1 MTVLIVGEG
10 REDRRQ
16 LNWYGFVFPLSLKGQ
31 TVRYIH
37 SPTELSLPGPR
48 REQTVRYIHSP
59 TELSLPGPRRE
70 QTVRYI
76 HSPTELSL
84 PGLRGEQTVRYIH
97 SPTELSLPGPRGEQ
111 TVRYIHS
118 AMKLSMTVTIII
130 QFFSPLADT
139 LPVRRISLVPPV
151 TGPDVR
157 LISVICRLEAF
168 SVNDRRDYMSQ
179 EEMRQSKVLR
189 WRWSEADVG
198 SGGGGGNVEVG

>member
-31 TVRYIH
+31 TV
-37 SPTELSLPGPR
+37 G
-48 REQTVRYIHSP
+48 
-59 TELSLPGPRRE
+59 
-70 QTVRYI
+70 
-76 HSPTELSL
+76 
-84 PGLRGEQTVRYIH
+84 YIH

-151 TGPDVR
+151 TGPDLR

-198 SGGGGGNVEVG
+198 SGGGGGNVEVGWGGGEVQVRWGDIGGVRGWDEVEKR